1 MGNSL
6 GPVAQPEQLWPKCS
20 DMVSALQDNGLDL
33 VVALCIAVI
42 AYHCFILLH
51 AEHSVAR
58 QRKLPFVNASII
70 SIGLIFILDMVTYA
84 LEGDG
89 VISYGSCHVRVFY
102 LLSMVGVIVIW
113 PVMIFHLRASV
124 FRNPGVRYSLAF
136 YMMLLPA
143 IEILYDMTSGD
154 VRGVFGFLNA
164 LKDEFPRGSDDIPTL
179 QEVMLDLIRV
189 GYFFSVALSFL
200 QYYGELVR
208 QWRSEATARQEPKLD
223 ELSIDRAIFVFSVVL
238 SAVVAMALSGVN
250 LVGLGVFSGLV
261 GAGLSL
267 AFRDLLNN
275 LVAGLILLW
284 DKSLEVGDVISTEDG
299 WTGEIRNITMRY
311 TLLGDRNEV
320 EMLIPNSM
328 LISGSIRNLTR
339 EIPEV
344 RLGVKMRIGLSED
357 FRQAI
362 NIMEA
367 ACVNMGG
374 RVSQK
379 SRFKPKGFLL
389 EHTSEATILEIR
401 FWISDAAAGIA
412 NIKSDVAQRVTEALE
427 AEGFYRPVP
436 VYRLSV
442 DEQLKEE
449 QFRGDS
455 ASHSPG
461 RSRSR
466 RSGVRRKQLAT
477 SSP

>member
-1 MGNSL
+1 MQVLS
-6 GPVAQPEQLWPKCS
+6 GPGASQEQLWPKCS
-20 DMVSALQDNGLDL
+20 DLVSAIQDNGLDL

-51 AEHSVAR
+51 AEHSAAR
-58 QRKLPFVNASII
+58 ERKLPFVNATIL
-70 SIGLIFILDMVTYA
+70 SIGLIFVLDMITYA
-84 LEGDG
+84 LENSGE
-89 VISYGSCHVRVFY
+89 ISYGACHVRVFY
-102 LLSMVGVIVIW
+102 LLSMAGVIVIW
-113 PVMIFHLRASV
+113 PVMIFHLRASI
-124 FRNPGVRYSLAF
+124 FRNPAVRYSLAF
-136 YMMLLPA
+136 YMVLLPA

-154 VRGVFGFLNA
+154 VRGIFGFLNA
-164 LKDEFPRGSDDIPTL
+164 LKEEFPRGSDDVPTL

-200 QYYGELVR
+200 QYYGELFR
-208 QWRSEATARQEPKLD
+208 QWRVDSALHSEPKLD

-320 EMLIPNSM
+320 EMLIPNNM
-328 LISGSIRNLTR
+328 LISGPIKNLTR

-344 RLGVKMRIGLSED
+344 RLGVKMRIGLRED

-362 NIMEA
+362 KVMETS
-367 ACVNMGG
+367 CTNMGG

-412 NIKSDVAQRVTEALE
+412 NIKSDVAQKVTEALE
-427 AEGFYRPVP
+427 GAGFYRPVP

-442 DEQLKEE
+442 DDGVEAEQL
-449 QFRGDS
+449 QARPDS
-455 ASHSPG
+455 Q
-461 RSRSR
+461 SRARARDR
-466 RSGVRRKQLAT
+466 RSGVRRKQFVA